1 MFGTWLAG
9 QLLTLAEELLSERDV
24 QEVEI
29 VDPHLLVL
37 WLGPVDEPA
46 GHQGVTTRG
55 ESSLAQNNREEEEEA
70 GKISEHCDSQTDSW
84 ETITGLFMTA
94 AWCHRVRTNHQI
106 P

>member
-1 MFGTWLAG
+1 MVGTWLAG

-46 GHQGVTTRG
+46 GHQGVPAG
-55 ESSLAQNNREEEEEA
+55 ESSLSQNNREEEEEE
-70 GKISEHCDSQTDSW
+70 GRNISGHCHSERERLTAETPSQAS
-84 ETITGLFMTA
+84 L
-94 AWCHRVRTNHQI
+94 
-106 P
+106 